1 MQHLKH
7 TWFFTILL
15 LIVPFGINAQDTNPA
30 PDFRLTGFFQQHL
43 SNGTHNGDPLA
54 FSIRRIRVGVQ
65 GRVQDNVSFVLVA
78 GGLEPPDRNPQLVN
92 AFVNVNFS
100 PALSVRAGQFF
111 VPFGLEGQESITR
124 NPAIDRSLVVRRL
137 NTHRMF
143 RDIGVQLSGGHG
155 MLSYTAAVIN
165 GAGANVIERI
175 DPKDFVGRI
184 SLRPMSNFEIG
195 LSGQLGR
202 YLPDITADDHIARNK
217 YGIDLNY
224 RVSRLQVRS
233 EIIYRYD
240 ELPSDQEQNWIGGY
254 LLGNYKIN
262 DSLNLIGRFEYLERD
277 TDTVL
282 KTMRSY
288 LFGAN
293 YAVYGNIRLSGN
305 YEFRQDYFVPDV
317 KDHLVTVQML
327 FVI

>member
-7 TWFFTILL
+7 TWYFTILL

-78 GGLEPPDRNPQLVN
+78 GGLEPPDRTPQLVN

-143 RDIGVQLSGGHG
+143 RDIGVQVSGRQGIV
-155 MLSYTAAVIN
+155 SYTAAVIN
-165 GAGANVIERI
+165 GAGANVAERI

-184 SLRPMSNFEIG
+184 SLRPQNNFEIG
-195 LSGQLGR
+195 FSGQLGQ
-202 YLPDITADDHIARNK
+202 YLPDAAADHIARNR
-217 YGIDLNY
+217 YGLDLNY
-224 RVSRLQVRS
+224 RLSRLQVRS

-240 ELPSDQEQNWIGGY
+240 ELPANREQNWIGGY
-254 LLGNYKIN
+254 LLVNYKIN
-262 DSLNLIGRFEYLERD
+262 DSLNLIGRFEYLEREMG
-277 TDTVL
+277 TTL

-293 YAVYGNIRLSGN
+293 YAVYGNVRLSAN
-305 YEFRQDYFVPDV
+305 YELRQDYFVPDV
-317 KDHLVTVQML
+317 KDHLVTLQLL